1 MNALL
6 VFGALIGLVALA
18 TLLGVLWRARTGRVR
33 AIAHEIVIEAVDLG
47 AGVGLGDGAT
57 LLQFST
63 TVCAPCRVTHSL
75 LDELATQRVGV
86 SHVDVDITR
95 RADLASRFRL
105 LQSPTTF
112 ILDAHGVVRARIGG
126 APRRAEITAELER
139 ILRLTAVAA

>member
-6 VFGALIGLVALA
+6 VFGTLIGLVALA
-18 TLLGVLWRARTGRVR
+18 TLLGVVWRACTGRVR
-33 AIAHEIVIEAVDLG
+33 AIAHEIVIQATDLG
-47 AGVGLGDGAT
+47 AGVGLGDEAT

-95 RADLASRFRL
+95 RGDLASRYRV
-105 LQSPTTF
+105 LQAPTTF
-112 ILDAHGVVRARIGG
+112 ILDGRGVIRARIGG
-126 APRRAEITAELER
+126 VPRAAEVTSELDR
-139 ILRLTAVAA
+139 ILTTASAIA